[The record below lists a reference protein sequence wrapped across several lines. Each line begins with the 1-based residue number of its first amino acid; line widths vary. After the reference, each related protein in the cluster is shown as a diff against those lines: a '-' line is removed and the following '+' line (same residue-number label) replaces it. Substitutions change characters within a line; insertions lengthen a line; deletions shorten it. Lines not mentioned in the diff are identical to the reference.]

1 MNISISKLF
10 EDENGE
16 NVSHLEITDV
26 VLVHCNNA
34 KNDYQHDSRALY
46 TFVPNKSFGP
56 LLDISPNNFVVLKT
70 FNSEFS
76 CIEVCFTDQNSKLL
90 QIEDKKYINL
100 VKLIKM

>member
-1 MNISISKLF
+1 MNKSIYKLF

-16 NVSHLEITDV
+16 NVSHLQITDV

-46 TFVPNKSFGP
+46 TFVNKSFGP
-56 LLDISPNNFVVLKT
+56 LLDISPKNFVVLKT

-100 VKLIKM
+100 VNLIKM